1 MHQQDL
7 PHTQYAPHT
16 SDDHVSPLAECDCRP
31 QRAAEA
37 RDATYGFIA
46 GLCPAPSALTSQ
58 NLVLVVSELVT
69 NALRHAGDVTSLRLL
84 AGRRSL
90 EIVVADPSSAQPQDR
105 TPDLTGRTGGFGWPM
120 VQRLAEKVTV
130 RPRPGG
136 GKTIRAVLAR

>member
-1 MHQQDL
+1 MHH
-7 PHTQYAPHT
+7 PHTTDHQSPH
-16 SDDHVSPLAECDCRP
+16 PAERDCRP
-31 QRAAEA
+31 RRAAEA
-37 RDATYGFIA
+37 RDATYGFLA
-46 GLCPAPSALTSQ
+46 GLCPTPSAHTSQ

-69 NALRHAGDVTSLRLL
+69 NALRHAGEVTSLQLR
-84 AGRRSL
+84 ADRRSL
-90 EIVVADPSSAQPQDR
+90 QIVVNDPSPAQPQDR